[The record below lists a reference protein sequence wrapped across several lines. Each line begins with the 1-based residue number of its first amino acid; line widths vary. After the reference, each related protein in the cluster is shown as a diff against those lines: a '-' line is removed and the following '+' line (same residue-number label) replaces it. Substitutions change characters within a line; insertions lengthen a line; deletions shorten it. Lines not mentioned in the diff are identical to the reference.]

1 MAITEPDW
9 QLYRTFLAVLEEGTL
24 SGAAR
29 ALGLTQP
36 TAGRHVEALELAL
49 GLALFTR
56 SQNGYLPTEA
66 ALALQPHA
74 QALAAASAALLR
86 SAAGLGIGAGGGP
99 VRGTVRISASEVIG
113 VEVLPPILAALRRS
127 HPGITIELSVS
138 NRIEDLLRRDA
149 DIAVRMQRPQQE
161 VLLARRI
168 GNVELGFHARS
179 DYLAEHGLPLHW
191 DELAGHS
198 LIGIDHETAF
208 TRSLRHKL
216 GGLGRADFTLRSDS
230 DLVQLAA
237 IRAGLGIGICQVG
250 LARRDPALRRV
261 LGQQFAIGLDTW
273 LAMHEDLR
281 NDPACRACFD
291 GLAAGLGTYIG
302 ASA

>member
-1 MAITEPDW
+1 MTEPDW
-9 QLYRTFLAVLEEGTL
+9 QLYRSFLAVLEEGTL

-36 TAGRHVEALELAL
+36 TAGRHIEALELAL

-66 ALALQPHA
+66 ALALRPHA
-74 QALAAASAALLR
+74 QALATASAALLR
-86 SAAGLGIGAGGGP
+86 SAAGLGVGAGQ

-168 GNVELGFHARS
+168 GTVELGFHARS
-179 DYLAEHGLPLHW
+179 DYLAERGLPLRW

-208 TRSLRHKL
+208 TRSLQHKL

-250 LARRDPALRRV
+250 LAQRDPALRRV
-261 LGQQFAIGLDTW
+261 LPQQFSIGLDTW

-281 NDPACRACFD
+281 SEPACRACFD
-291 GLAAGLGTYIG
+291 GLAAGLAAYIG
-302 ASA
+302 AGA